1 MIQKMNTFQAMVLD
15 KVNDQTK
22 LEIKQLSI
30 EDLPKGEVTIRVAY
44 SSVNF
49 KDGLVAIQNP
59 IQNQL
64 VTSYPLVPGIDLA
77 GTVIDSI
84 DERFKEGD
92 EVIVTSYK
100 LGTGH
105 SGGFSEI
112 ARVPAEWVV
121 PLPKGLTLKEAMI
134 LGTAGFTAALS
145 VQRLEENELEPSQ
158 GPVLVAGA
166 TGGVGSIAVN
176 ILAKRGYDVIAS
188 TGKSN
193 EEAYLKELGAKQIIH
208 RNEIIDTD
216 QTSIR
221 EEKWAGAVDPV
232 GGKTL
237 QYILST
243 LKYGGSVATSG
254 FTGGAEVSTTVYPY
268 ILRGVNW
275 LGIDSVECPMK
286 KRLKVWNRLG
296 DDLKPT
302 KLNEDMVNEI
312 SLEELP
318 GVLASIL
325 EGKVRGR
332 TLVKL

>member
-1 MIQKMNTFQAMVLD
+1 VNIFKAMVLD

-22 LEIKQLSI
+22 LEIKQLSM
-30 EDLPKGEVTIRVAY
+30 DYLPKGEVTIRVSY

-49 KDGLVAIQNP
+49 KDGLVAIA
-59 IQNQL
+59 NQF
-64 VTSYPLVPGIDLA
+64 VPSYPLIPGIDLA
-77 GTVIDSI
+77 GTVIDSK
-84 DERFKEGD
+84 DERFTTGD

-105 SGGFSEI
+105 FGGFSEI

-121 PLPKGLTLKEAMI
+121 PLPKGLSLKEAMI

-145 VQRLEENELEPSQ
+145 VQRLEDNGLEPDQ

-176 ILAKRGYDVIAS
+176 ILAKRGYAVVAS

-193 EEAYLKELGAKQIIH
+193 EEAYLKGLGATQIIY
-208 RNEIIDTD
+208 RNDIIDTD
-216 QTSIR
+216 QAPMR
-221 EEKWAGAVDPV
+221 EEKWAGAIDPV

-243 LKYGGSVATSG
+243 LKYGGSVATCG
-254 FTGGAEVSTTVYPY
+254 FTGGIEVTTTVFPY
-268 ILRGVNW
+268 ISRGVNW
-275 LGIDSVECPMK
+275 LGIDSVEYPMN

-302 KLNEDMVNEI
+302 TLNEEMVNEI
-312 SLEELP
+312 PLEELP
-318 GVLASIL
+318 KVLSAIL

-332 TLVKL
+332 TIVNL

>member
-1 MIQKMNTFQAMVLD
+1 MDTFQAMVLD
-15 KVNDQTK
+15 KVNGQTK
-22 LEIKQLSI
+22 LEIKHLSMD
-30 EDLPKGEVTIRVAY
+30 DLPDGEVTIRVAY

-49 KDGLVAIQNP
+49 KDGIVS

-64 VTSYPLVPGIDLA
+64 VESYPLVPGIDLA
-77 GTVIDSI
+77 GTIINSTD
-84 DERFKEGD
+84 DRFKTGD

-105 SGGFSEI
+105 FGGFSEI
-112 ARVPAEWVV
+112 ARVPADWVV
-121 PLPKGLTLKEAMI
+121 PLPNGLTLKEAMI

-145 VQRLEENELEPSQ
+145 IQRLEENDLDPSQ

-176 ILAKRGYDVIAS
+176 ILAKRGYEVVAS
-188 TGKSN
+188 TGKTN
-193 EEAYLKELGAKQIIH
+193 EEDYLRGLGATQILN
-208 RNEIIDTD
+208 RNEIIDTE
-216 QTSIR
+216 QIPMR
-221 EEKWAGAVDPV
+221 EEKWAGAIDPV

-237 QYILST
+237 QYIVST
-243 LKYGGSVATSG
+243 LKYGGSVATCG
-254 FTGGAEVSTTVYPY
+254 LTGGIEVSTTVLPY
-268 ILRGVNW
+268 ISRGVNW
-275 LGIDSVECPMK
+275 LGIDSVECPMQ

-302 KLNEDMVNEI
+302 TFNEELVNEI
-312 SLEELP
+312 SLKELP
-318 GVLASIL
+318 GVLADIL